1 MPLYPH
7 YSLSP
12 PHKSLLPVLQTC
24 PNGPILSPGSYTLHH
39 SFLFHLIHR
48 RFLVLT
54 QLYFSLALTPGH
66 ANYANST
73 RFIAAASAKD
83 PDTHMGD
90 PNTHEKDS
98 GTRGRKGIP
107 QKLTFRHNTSKSS
120 KMKDIDQE
128 RLRTQLIEE
137 AKQRK
142 FLGQAA
148 SNREARITQTGGVH
162 WISRD

>member
-1 MPLYPH
+1 MQ
-7 YSLSP
+7 SQRSAEQDSRP
-12 PHKSLLPVLQTC
+12 PAEPAKSE
-24 PNGPILSPGSYTLHH
+24 SRRSH
-39 SFLFHLIHR
+39 SSIK
-48 RFLVLT
+48 T
-54 QLYFSLALTPGH
+54 I
-66 ANYANST
+66 
-73 RFIAAASAKD
+73 IASAASAKD